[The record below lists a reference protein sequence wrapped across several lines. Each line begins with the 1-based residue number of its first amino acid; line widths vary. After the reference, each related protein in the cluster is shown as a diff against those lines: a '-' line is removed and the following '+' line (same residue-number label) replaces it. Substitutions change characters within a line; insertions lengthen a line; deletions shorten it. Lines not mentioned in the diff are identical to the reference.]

1 MAVYAITGKLG
12 SGKGKGAIFKM
23 REALRAGKRV
33 ATNCDV
39 FLEHLGDNRSMLPVI
54 RCPDKPTATDLYML
68 GSGNPFIK
76 FDVDVRQEKTGLKG
90 YAPSNMEL
98 LPGFDESHNGALIL
112 DECGSW
118 LNTRN
123 FAEKGRSD
131 LLEWMIHARKYGWD
145 VYFIM
150 QNIGQVDK
158 QLRDSLFEYVVRL
171 TRLDRMR
178 IPMVSDVL
186 SGLTAGALSGN
197 LPRLHIGVVRLGTS
211 PDSLVADRWVFRGD
225 DLQKLYNTTQVFS
238 DNYAHGT
245 HSLLSCWHMSAKVGA
260 PVGFVGPIR
269 PGVDDAIV
277 LVPRAQPLKPPHPH
291 MSKFL
296 MIALLLGGCLGSAAT
311 LYFRPARTSLAAA
324 PDPTKTV
331 IGPVIKSVGLIRK
344 GGEVLVIL
352 SDGRAVVPRSFN
364 QAANGDWTAQVDES
378 LVVSGS
384 RP

>member
-1 MAVYAITGKLG
+1 MAVYAIMGKLG
-12 SGKGKGAIFKM
+12 SGKGKAAIFKL
-23 REALRAGKRV
+23 RESLRAGKRV

-39 FLEHLGDNRSMLPVI
+39 FMEHLGDKRSRLPVI

-90 YAPSNMEL
+90 YPPTTMEI
-98 LPGFDESHNGALIL
+98 LPGFDESYNGALLL
-112 DECGSW
+112 DECASW
-118 LNTRN
+118 LNTRT
-123 FAEKGRSD
+123 FAEKGRAD

-150 QNIGQVDK
+150 QNISQIDK

-238 DNYAHGT
+238 DNYPHGT

-260 PVGFVGPIR
+260 PDGFVGPIR

-277 LVPRAQPLKPPHPH
+277 LAPRVEPLKPPHPH
-291 MSKFL
+291 MTKFL
-296 MIALLLGGCLGSAAT
+296 FMALILGSFLGGAGT
-311 LYFRPARTSLAAA
+311 WYFRPEPVVQAAA
-324 PDPTKTV
+324 KPTATV
-331 IGPVIKSVGLIRK
+331 IGPVVTAMGFIRK
-344 GGEVLVIL
+344 GSDIMVIL
-352 SDGRAVVPRSFN
+352 SDGRAVVPRSFD
-364 QAANGDWTAQVDES
+364 QAPNGDWTAQVDEH
-378 LVVSGS
+378 LVVKGT

>member
-12 SGKGKGAIFKM
+12 SGKGKAAIFKM

-39 FLEHLGDNRSMLPVI
+39 FLEHLGDSRSMLPVL
-54 RCPDKPTATDLYML
+54 RCPDKPSATDLYML

-90 YAPSNMEL
+90 YAPSTMQL
-98 LPGFDESHNGALIL
+98 LPGFDESHNGALLL

-150 QNIGQVDK
+150 QNIGQADK

-178 IPMVSDVL
+178 IPMVSDAL

-238 DNYAHGT
+238 ENYAHGT
-245 HSLLSCWHMSAKVGA
+245 HSLLSCWHMSATVGI

-277 LVPRAQPLKPPHPH
+277 LKPRAQPLKPPHPH
-291 MSKFL
+291 MTKFL
-296 MIALLLGGCLGSAAT
+296 MFAMFVGGLLGSAAT
-311 LYFRPARTSLAAA
+311 WYFRPAPVVKAASAKPTS
-324 PDPTKTV
+324 TV
-331 IGPVIKSVGLIRK
+331 IGPVVKAMGYSRK
-344 GGEVLVIL
+344 GGDVLVIL
-352 SDGRAVVPRSFN
+352 SDGRAVVPRSFE
-364 QAANGDWTAQVDES
+364 QAPNGDWTAQVDEN

-384 RP
+384 RQ